1 FLIKANGESFALGE
15 EIPAGEPM
23 AVLEFT
29 DSYSGKTMK
38 YEFYEKSSLQALV
51 VADGESKFNIS
62 KSYVETMIENA
73 ENIKSDTD
81 FKTTWK

>member
-1 FLIKANGESFALGE
+1 
-15 EIPAGEPM
+15 M

-29 DSYSGKTMK
+29 DGYLEKTTK
-38 YEFYEKSSLQALV
+38 FEFYEKSAFQALV

-73 ENIKSDTD
+73 ENLKSDTE
-81 FKTTWK
+81 FKLTWK